1 MRLSETSASAAA
13 TFGERAQQ
21 FFAVTA
27 GEAEAALSKA
37 EKCLTE
43 LSQAASEVPE
53 EVDAGQLAQVEAQL
67 RKLANI
73 EVLND
78 VTSSVEGFE
87 SALSAAKSL
96 FGAVP
101 EAEALL
107 LHFRSFLQE
116 LDRRQKDLAASM
128 TKRLDAVT
136 QRITKSQLQE
146 WMELDAG
153 APRTE
158 SERLA
163 KASLEEGRTSQGAL
177 LEALSVCELKSLKP
191 GSRPGAEDG
200 KGVTLGLYT
209 YGNAGKADLTKAT
222 KDHPYL
228 LRLSL
233 AHYRQLCD
241 DPVTSVT
248 IGEDVV
254 TGGHIDNNLGTSK
267 ILTLGEHTGGGLF
280 VDKDGI
286 CDEATARDVEHEHEV
301 EVACHKGGKPYR
313 AGDKVLGSIICAHG
327 QLRTFDAFYV
337 HWTQP
342 FQGKRFTI
350 TYYISRAAGDCPAE
364 QAKKFAFQLGK
375 AGGKWP
381 TALQLQCLLDAK
393 ASDKA
398 FRKICHPADLIKRL
412 GPTGSQSSAPVAA
425 AAEEGSVAVEA
436 PPEGKAALEE
446 EGEEESPA
454 VVLAAK
460 KAALDLLAVS
470 SNNKGGDGT
479 KMVTDQRDFL
489 LKKISKLSND
499 RLKGHI
505 RELLEAMLIRNSQS
519 HPEGTFQAKTS
530 GTFRVFVLEVLK
542 LLDVPRKEINELRES
557 HKLTLKHVNASED
570 TKRALRKVEKITRA
584 QKNGLKRKLR
594 T

>member
-1 MRLSETSASAAA
+1 LAA
-13 TFGERAQQ
+13 T
-21 FFAVTA
+21 
-27 GEAEAALSKA
+27 
-37 EKCLTE
+37 
-43 LSQAASEVPE
+43 
-53 EVDAGQLAQVEAQL
+53 
-67 RKLANI
+67 
-73 EVLND
+73 
-78 VTSSVEGFE
+78 
-87 SALSAAKSL
+87 SL

-107 LHFRSFLQE
+107 LHFRSSLQE
-116 LDRRQKDLAASM
+116 LDRRQKDLAASVAEP
-128 TKRLDAVT
+128 LDAVT

-158 SERLA
+158 SEVRA
-163 KASLEEGRTSQGAL
+163 KAALEEGRTSQGAL
-177 LEALSVCELKSLKP
+177 LEALSVCELPTLRQ
-191 GSRPGAEDG
+191 GSRPGVEEG
-200 KGVTLGLYT
+200 RGMTLGLYT
-209 YGNAGKADLTKAT
+209 YGNTGKADMTKAT

-228 LRLSL
+228 FRLSL

-248 IGEDVV
+248 IAEDAIA
-254 TGGHIDNNLGTSK
+254 GDHIDNNLGSSK

-286 CDEATARDVEHEHEV
+286 CDEAAADVKQEHEV
-301 EVACHKGGKPYR
+301 RHAVAAGGKPYR
-313 AGDKVLGSIICAHG
+313 VGDKVLGAIICTHG
-327 QLRTFDAFYV
+327 HLRTFDAFYL
-337 HWTQP
+337 HWTEP
-342 FQGKRFTI
+342 FKGKRFTI
-350 TYYISRAAGDCPAE
+350 TYYVSRAAEACPE
-364 QAKKFAFQLGK
+364 EMTKKLAFQLGK

-381 TALQLQCLLDAK
+381 TAAQLQGLLDAK

-412 GPTGSQSSAPVAA
+412 GSKGSQSSAPIAA
-425 AAEEGSVAVEA
+425 AAEEGSVVVEA
-436 PPEGKAALEE
+436 PPEGKEALEK
-446 EGEEESPA
+446 EGEEESLVVASA
-454 VVLAAK
+454 VK

-479 KMVTDQRDFL
+479 KLVTDQRDFL
-489 LKKISKLSND
+489 LKKVSKLSNE

-505 RELLEAMLIRNSQS
+505 RELLEAMLIRPSQS
-519 HPEGTFQAKTS
+519 NPQGTFQAKTS

-570 TKRALRKVEKITRA
+570 TKRALRQADKITKA
-584 QKNGLKRKLR
+584 QKNGLKRKLQ